1 METTSSTTTRA
12 TTDGR
17 RFPADFVWGAA
28 TAAYQ
33 VEGAVAEDGRGE
45 SIWDRFTATPG
56 KILNGDDG
64 RVACDSYH
72 RHATDVG
79 LMRAL
84 GLDAFRFSVA
94 WPRILPEGRGRVNAR
109 RPRLLRPLRRRAA
122 RERRSSRS

>member
-1 METTSSTTTRA
+1 METTSPTPAPA
-12 TTDGR
+12 TLVPD
-17 RFPADFVWGAA
+17 RFPASFVWGAA

-33 VEGAVAEDGRGE
+33 VEGAVEEDGRGE

-72 RHATDVG
+72 RHTADVA

-84 GLDAFRFSVA
+84 GLDAYRFSIA
-94 WPRILPEGRGRVNAR
+94 WSRVLPEGR
-109 RPRLLRPLRRRAA
+109 
-122 RERRSSRS
+122 

>member
-1 METTSSTTTRA
+1 METTSTTTALA

-17 RFPADFVWGAA
+17 RFPETFVWGAA

-72 RHATDVG
+72 RHAD
-79 LMRAL
+79 R
-84 GLDAFRFSVA
+84 
-94 WPRILPEGRGRVNAR
+94 R
-109 RPRLLRPLRRRAA
+109 RPDARARPRRATA
-122 RERRSSRS
+122 SRSPGRACCPRAAAA